1 MGLWLRKCHFAHLQ
15 ETWLRRSPSI
25 ITTPTDLIKIHQQS
39 QILASRTAQPLSA
52 VEVALGI
59 VKKQGWR
66 GLYRGITPTALR
78 DIGYGAYFAAY
89 EGTLLYFTPPK
100 PEPHDHSNLMKE
112 ADTTIAAHSWPVLLL
127 AGGVA
132 GVVGWFATFP
142 LDVVKTRVQSSS
154 GYDSSNPY
162 RNTWSTVVN
171 SYRNEGFSVF
181 FRGLAPTLIR

>member
-1 MGLWLRKCHFAHLQ
+1 MQ
-15 ETWLRRSPSI
+15 ETWLKRSPSI

-89 EGTLLYFTPPK
+89 EGTLLYFTPPQ